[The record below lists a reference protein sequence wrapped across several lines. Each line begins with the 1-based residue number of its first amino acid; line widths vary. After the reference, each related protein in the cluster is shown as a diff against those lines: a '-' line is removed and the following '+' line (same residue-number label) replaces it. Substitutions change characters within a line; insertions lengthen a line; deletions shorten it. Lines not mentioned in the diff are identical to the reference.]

1 MAAQIQES
9 LKDIKSLRDEK
20 DKLSGVI
27 DEVTWSFKEF
37 QEKMGFEHAELA
49 GRID

>member
-1 MAAQIQES
+1 LAGQIQES
-9 LKDIKSLRDEK
+9 LKDIKSLWAEK
-20 DKLSGVI
+20 DKMAGVV

-37 QEKMGFEHAELA
+37 QEKMGFEHKELA